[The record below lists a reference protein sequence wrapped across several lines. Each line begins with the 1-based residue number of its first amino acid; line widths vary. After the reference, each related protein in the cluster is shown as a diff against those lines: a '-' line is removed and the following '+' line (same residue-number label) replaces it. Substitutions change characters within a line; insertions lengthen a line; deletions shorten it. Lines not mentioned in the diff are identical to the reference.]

1 MITFHYVILYLLGVN
16 SMILVSSYTFQECA
30 MDMKIVMILAITSVA
45 SIAPMADASVVGI
58 EWSFII
64 STISEDRL
72 LNIWWWPVALG
83 SIRISSNWCLEPTKI
98 WIVLTGE
105 GLLLDGD
112 VAVGVAAGCPTE
124 EEVTCKMEAA
134 ELEKI
139 APQSVVG
146 DSSGLVGLKNIKL
159 NRCHCHD
166 YRVYSILDS

>member
-1 MITFHYVILYLLGVN
+1 M
-16 SMILVSSYTFQECA
+16 
-30 MDMKIVMILAITSVA
+30 
-45 SIAPMADASVVGI
+45 
-58 EWSFII
+58 
-64 STISEDRL
+64 
-72 LNIWWWPVALG
+72 
-83 SIRISSNWCLEPTKI
+83 
-98 WIVLTGE
+98 
-105 GLLLDGD
+105 LLDGD

-166 YRVYSILDS
+166 YSVYSKTNSRFLTNIKIII